1 VKAAAV
7 VVLLLAACATP
18 PAPAPV
24 GVQITVTQERAD
36 ACKKAGGC
44 GLLSA
49 AEVTE
54 IQRSA
59 YQLGAKQAVQAIEN
73 VLDSNGC
80 RRDKA

>member
-18 PAPAPV
+18 PAPTV
-24 GVQITVTQERAD
+24 GVQITVTNERAD

-49 AEVTE
+49 AEVSE
-54 IQRSA
+54 LQRSA
-59 YQLGAKQAVQAIEN
+59 YQQGAKSATQAIEN